1 MTADMRVAFV
11 CLAVAVAAG
20 CGSASPPASATG
32 GNGGNG
38 GTQGSTADAG
48 AGTAVDLA
56 DGPDLAPRPLPPD
69 LGSTDL
75 AGVVNCFGATV
86 CDPTSS
92 FCIRLNSGSAANPGT
107 IQTPACYQPVDCMGA
122 NMNCDCIT
130 QDPVLGG
137 SCVNCVDHMDG
148 TYDCY
153 AQP

>member
-20 CGSASPPASATG
+20 CGSASPPATG

-38 GTQGSTADAG
+38 GMQDSTADAG
-48 AGTAVDLA
+48 AGSAVDLA

-92 FCIRLNSGSAANPGT
+92 FCIRLNSSTAWAPT
-107 IQTPACYQPVDCMGA
+107 
-122 NMNCDCIT
+122 
-130 QDPVLGG
+130 
-137 SCVNCVDHMDG
+137 
-148 TYDCY
+148 
-153 AQP
+153 